1 MHTFA
6 LYEDPLHGEHLV
18 ISGYEIGMEMVP
30 GKADISDPVLLRHVL
45 CLIIMVHNCF
55 HLVLFCRQIKL
66 CKKSNAPPQQLDGI
80 MSPEAFEASKDKQ
93 LHASYLEVFHL
104 VLDTL
109 YSCLDLYLSTL
120 AYIWKLTVGWY
131 RYADDIWLNVTF
143 MTLFSTYLVIRM
155 LPSLFYEKLVLDP
168 KFNVDPEKSP
178 PLVGMI
184 CALAFIVVFLQI
196 AIIPF
201 TAIFMALQ
209 ELNVWYCILLVWL
222 ILVAMSLVI
231 LGFVGIFGV
240 PCLGKSRRMED
251 SEIDDDLR
259 DVLDTSSFPGRVY
272 MVRTFHE
279 GRPTAWVM
287 GVCCCLRLDIHD
299 NLKLNRGLASDDLDS
314 GQVGAGL
321 KDDQLAAFVVHQLA
335 HWHLWHVTKALALIW
350 LNLLIYL
357 VLFGLCYNWQTLY
370 SSAGFTALYPKTV
383 GFWLVY
389 KYLMPI
395 YHDISTWIV
404 FFFIRHF
411 EYAADAYV
419 VRWGYGPPMRAA
431 LLKLFADDNE
441 FPNVDHW
448 YLMWHRLRPSILQ
461 RIENLQR
468 LFKTRPVSAI
478 SLI

>member
-1 MHTFA
+1 MHTYA
-6 LYEDPLHGEHLV
+6 LYQDPLHGEHLV
-18 ISGYEIGMEMVP
+18 ISGHEIGMDMVP
-30 GKADISDPVLLRHVL
+30 EKADISDPILLRHVL
-45 CLIIMVHNCF
+45 CLIIIVHNFF
-55 HLVLFCRQIKL
+55 HLILCCRQIKL
-66 CKKSNAPPQQLDGI
+66 CKRSNAPPLQLDGT
-80 MSPEAFEASKDKQ
+80 MSPDAFEASKNKQ
-93 LHASYLEVFHL
+93 LHTSYLEVFDL
-104 VLDTL
+104 VLDTA
-109 YSCLDLYLSTL
+109 YSCLDMYLSTL
-120 AYIWKLTVGWY
+120 AYIWKMTVEWY
-131 RYADDIWLNVTF
+131 GYADDIWLNVTF
-143 MTLFSTYLVIRM
+143 MAMFSTYLVIRM

-168 KFNVDPEKSP
+168 KFKVDPEKSP

-184 CALAFIVVFLQI
+184 CALAFIVVLLQI
-196 AIIPF
+196 AIIPL

-222 ILVAMSLVI
+222 IVVGTSLVI

-240 PCLGKSRRMED
+240 PCIGKSRKMED
-251 SEIDDDLR
+251 SDIDDELR
-259 DVLDTSSFPGRVY
+259 DVLESFDFPGRVY
-272 MVRTFHE
+272 LVHTFHV

-287 GVCCCLRLDIHD
+287 GCFCCLRLDIHD

-314 GQVGAGL
+314 GEVGAGL
-321 KDDQLAAFVVHQLA
+321 KDDQLAAFVAHQLA
-335 HWHLWHVTKALALIW
+335 HWHLRHVAKTLALIW
-350 LNLLIYL
+350 LNLVIYL
-357 VLFGLCYNWQTLY
+357 VLFGLCYKWQTLY
-370 SSAGFTALYPKTV
+370 SSAGFTTLYPKTV

-431 LLKLFADDNE
+431 LLKLFADDIE
-441 FPNVDHW
+441 FPSVDHW
-448 YLMWHRLRPSILQ
+448 YLMWHRLRPSMLQ

-468 LFKTRPVSAI
+468 LYKTHTVSRI

>member
-18 ISGYEIGMEMVP
+18 ISGYEIGLNMVP
-30 GKADISDPVLLRHVL
+30 DKMKISDPILLRHIL
-45 CLIIMVHNCF
+45 CLLIVAHNCF
-55 HLVLFCRQIKL
+55 HLILCRRQLKL
-66 CKKSNAPPQQLDGI
+66 CKRSNDPPSLMDDS
-80 MSPEAFEASKDKQ
+80 MSPEAFEVSKDKQ
-93 LHASYLEVFHL
+93 LHTSYLEVFNL
-104 VLDTL
+104 ILDTI

-120 AYIWKLTVGWY
+120 AYFWKITVGWY
-131 RYADDIWLNVTF
+131 RYADDIWLNVTY
-143 MTLFSTYLVIRM
+143 MTMFSTYLVIRM

-184 CALAFIVVFLQI
+184 CALAFVVVFLQI

-201 TAIFMALQ
+201 TAIFMAIQ

-222 ILVAMSLVI
+222 ILVGLSLFI

-240 PCLGKSRRMED
+240 PCLGKSRKLED
-251 SEIDDDLR
+251 ADINDDLKE
-259 DVLDTSSFPGRVY
+259 VLHSFKFPGRVY
-272 MVRTFHE
+272 LVHTFQI

-287 GVCCCLRLDIHD
+287 GCFCCLRLDIHD
-299 NLKLNRGLASDDLDS
+299 NLKLNRGLDSDDLDS
-314 GQVGAGL
+314 GEVGAGL
-321 KDDQLAAFVVHQLA
+321 KDEQLAAFVAHQLA
-335 HWHLWHVTKALALIW
+335 HWHLRHVAKALALIY
-350 LNLLIYL
+350 LNLFIYL

-370 SSAGFTALYPKTV
+370 WAAGFTPLYPKTV

-389 KYLMPI
+389 KYLMPVFR
-395 YHDISTWIV
+395 DISTWMV

-419 VRWGYGPPMRAA
+419 VRRGFGSAMKAA
-431 LLKLFADDNE
+431 LLKLFTDDNE
-441 FPNVDHW
+441 FPYVDHW

-461 RIENLQR
+461 RIQHLQR
-468 LFKTRPVSAI
+468 LNRTHAVSAI